1 MSLSLNTKVAI
12 PDNILTQNV
21 RGESVLL
28 NLNNECYFGLD
39 KVGTRMWATLSQSE
53 SIEAACEALLDKYDV
68 ESDVLRTDLIN
79 FVEKMVNH
87 GLLAVDTH

>member
-1 MSLSLNTKVAI
+1 MLLSLNTKVAV
-12 PDNILTQNV
+12 PENILTQNV

-53 SIEAACEALLDKYDV
+53 SIQAAHEILIEQYEVAP
-68 ESDVLRTDLIN
+68 DVLQNDLMN
-79 FVEKMVNH
+79 FIEKMVKH
-87 GLLAVDTH
+87 GLLAVDAH